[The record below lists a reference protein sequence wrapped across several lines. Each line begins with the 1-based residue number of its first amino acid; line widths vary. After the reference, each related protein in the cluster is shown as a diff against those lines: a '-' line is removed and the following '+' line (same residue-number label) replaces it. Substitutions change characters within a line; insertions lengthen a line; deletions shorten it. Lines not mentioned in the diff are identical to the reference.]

1 MMTRSSFTNRQTP
14 LVSLGASVPG
24 VFARGVAAA
33 NNEGSARN
41 KTLVIVQL
49 AGGVDGLN
57 TVVPYKDGA
66 YRDARPQMGLPAEQ
80 LLPLNER
87 AALHPALGKL
97 KDLFDTGKVAIVE
110 GVGYPNPTYSHFKAM
125 DIWQAADPQG
135 SLENGWLGRYFD
147 GRGQEESQKTSKLNK
162 TRSP

>member
-1 MMTRSSFTNRQTP
+1 MTTQSFLNGQTA

-33 NNEGSARN
+33 ANEGNPRN

-66 YRDARPQMGLPAEQ
+66 YRDARPQMGVPAEQ

-97 KDLFDTGKVAIVE
+97 KALSAPATVALAK
-110 GVGYPNPTYSHFKAM
+110 GAAFPSRPYWHFKA
-125 DIWQAADPQG
+125 
-135 SLENGWLGRYFD
+135 R
-147 GRGQEESQKTSKLNK
+147 
-162 TRSP
+162 